1 MGERVWLGH
10 HRLKTVLGLGE
21 VVGRILAGL
30 VVLLIP
36 FGVRSAFADPSGPRT
51 SMLMVNRSYRVSIWP
66 PLLIG
71 PEASAQ
77 TSFLQEA
84 IPDPSRLDELGSF
97 REQVDGLVLNKLAFL
112 EEPSPSFNEVNDFDG
127 HPVRAPD

>member
-36 FGVRSAFADPSGPRT
+36 FGVRSAFADPSGPPHEHAYGQPFLSRIY
-51 SMLMVNRSYRVSIWP
+51 LVSTP
-66 PLLIG
+66 G
-71 PEASAQ
+71 E
-77 TSFLQEA
+77 
-84 IPDPSRLDELGSF
+84 
-97 REQVDGLVLNKLAFL
+97 N
-112 EEPSPSFNEVNDFDG
+112 
-127 HPVRAPD
+127 